1 MSILLASVIMLVF
14 ALPAAA
20 QSTPPAKA
28 PVPDAHAVLRAMEDA
43 FTAVAERVTPAVV
56 NVSTVPK
63 KGTTP
68 SGDEVPEQFREFFE
82 EFRRR
87 RPESRSS
94 GSGVIVDPNGYIL
107 TNNHVIENAAEIIV
121 RLSDARKFT
130 AKLVGRDPKTDLAVL
145 KVEAP
150 APLPVAD
157 LGDSE
162 ALRIG
167 QWAIAIGNPFGL
179 DRTVTVGI
187 VSATARTRVGVATY
201 ENFIQTD
208 ASINPGNSG
217 GPLLNLDGRV
227 IGVNTA
233 IVAAGQ
239 GIGFAI
245 PINMA
250 KEIMKQLIA
259 DGRVVRGWLGIMI
272 QDVTE
277 ELAKG
282 FGVGERDGVLVGGVM
297 PGGPAETAGLRIGDI
312 IVEFDGMPI
321 RETPDL
327 QRRVAS
333 VAPGRPTDLVVLR
346 DGQRV
351 PLRAAIGEMPS
362 DDPVVATAL
371 DDIWGFRV
379 EPVPP
384 EIAQRMP
391 PQSSVGVA
399 VVDVDSGSP
408 AEAAGL
414 RRGDII
420 LEIDGRALDTPA
432 ALVRDLAQIKPG
444 GSVRLYIHRSG
455 GDSGRQFVMLERKE
469 RQP

>member
-1 MSILLASVIMLVF
+1 MPILLACVLVLAL

-20 QSTPPAKA
+20 QSASPATAPTPEAR
-28 PVPDAHAVLRAMEDA
+28 AVLRLMEDA

-56 NVSTVPK
+56 NVSAVPK

-68 SGDEVPEQFREFFE
+68 SGEEIPEQFREFFE

-87 RPESRSS
+87 RPDARAS

-107 TNNHVIENAAEIIV
+107 TNNHVIENAAEIVV

-130 AKLVGRDPKTDLAVL
+130 ATLVGRDPKTDLAVL

-150 APLPVAD
+150 LPLPAAE

-162 ALRIG
+162 SLRIG

-187 VSATARTRVGVATY
+187 ISATARTRVGVATY

-233 IVAAGQ
+233 IVATGQ

-250 KEIMKQLIA
+250 KDIMQQLIA
-259 DGRVVRGWLGIMI
+259 GGRVVRGWLGVMI

-282 FGVGERDGVLVGGVM
+282 FGVAEREGVLVGGVM
-297 PGGPAETAGLRIGDI
+297 PGGPADAAGIRIGDI
-312 IVEFDGMPI
+312 IVDFDGMPI
-321 RETPDL
+321 KETPDL
-327 QRRVAS
+327 QRRVAGI
-333 VAPGRPTDLVVLR
+333 APGRPTGLVVLR
-346 DGQRV
+346 EGQRV
-351 PLRAAIGEMPS
+351 TLRVAIGEMPS
-362 DDPVVATAL
+362 DEPVAATAP
-371 DDIWGFRV
+371 DESWGLRI
-379 EPVPP
+379 EPVSP
-384 EIAQRMP
+384 EIAQRLP
-391 PQSSVGVA
+391 SQASAGVA
-399 VVDVDSGSP
+399 VVDVYSGSP

-420 LEIDGRALDTPA
+420 LEIDGRPLDAPA
-432 ALVRDLAQIKPG
+432 TLVRDLEKVKPG
-444 GSVRLYIHRSG
+444 DAVRLYIHRPG
-455 GDSGRQFVMLERKE
+455 AEGGRQFVVLERRE
-469 RQP
+469 REP